1 MPPLLT
7 LLLQATPPFANILMG
22 SALAIVVAV
31 VGWLLNRTISAFDSS
46 VKDTKE
52 AVAALTKLFGE
63 MRIEISDGH
72 RLVDYLEKRVESLE
86 KKKEVLE
93 GAFNALDKIID
104 REIIHKKG
112 PQ

>member
-7 LLLQATPPFANILMG
+7 LLLQTSAPFTNILLG

-52 AVAALTKLFGE
+52 AVSALTKLFGE
-63 MRIEISDGH
+63 MRLEISDGH
-72 RLVDYLEKRVESLE
+72 RLVDYLEKRVDSLE
-86 KKKEVLE
+86 KKKETLE
-93 GAFNALDKIID
+93 QAFNNIDKIID
-104 REIIHKKG
+104 REIIHKKSS
-112 PQ
+112 Q